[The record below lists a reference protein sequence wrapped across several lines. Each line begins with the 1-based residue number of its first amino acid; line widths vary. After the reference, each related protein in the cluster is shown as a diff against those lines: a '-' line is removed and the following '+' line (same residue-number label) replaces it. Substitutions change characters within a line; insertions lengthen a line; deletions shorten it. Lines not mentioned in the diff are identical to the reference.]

1 MSPHTENWMVLDGI
15 GSKFRIS
22 KDCVEDMRGPSR
34 VCAWYS
40 GGSLVKCWLPKQVTK
55 SGNTARLLYAV
66 RVNSTPS
73 CAWSGSRWLKAQN
86 SKSASRFRT
95 HRRSISLIHRY
106 GSPRNDSCPL
116 FEQQLCIYCI
126 SKNRSCALLPSLS
139 KNRGIDSTTNLLTLH
154 NYITRKKKTKKIHQY
169 LINIWGLF
177 GNVWL
182 TLLWAST
189 RGYPFDASIGTTAW
203 SVAMKIPSLPPSASR
218 NRSANRTSGGHDGM
232 LSSPFVLAVNPW
244 KPRGKH
250 DVPPGHFDFF
260 SSKKNEKWMEWL

>member
-34 VCAWYS
+34 VCTWYS

-126 SKNRSCALLPSLS
+126 SKNRSRALLPSLS

-154 NYITRKKKTKKIHQY
+154 NYITRKKKTKKNPSIFDQYLGPFRQCLVDSSLSIHQ
-169 LINIWGLF
+169 GLSLRCLYRYYRLKCGHEDPIVASKCIAQQIGQQNERRPWRDAVVTFWF
-177 GNVWL
+177 GGKPLETTRKTRCSTWA
-182 TLLWAST
+182 LW
-189 RGYPFDASIGTTAW
+189 
-203 SVAMKIPSLPPSASR
+203 
-218 NRSANRTSGGHDGM
+218 
-232 LSSPFVLAVNPW
+232 
-244 KPRGKH
+244 
-250 DVPPGHFDFF
+250 FF
-260 SSKKNEKWMEWL
+260 